1 MKFLHY
7 RKSARIA
14 FIDVSGSITD
24 NSSINFLVELQKTP
38 WKKNNIVALVV
49 RICSSGGSLG
59 AAQSMAEG
67 ISAVRDEAGIPTICL
82 VSEAALSAAFYLA
95 LSCDSVVFAPG
106 ATVGGVGAIMP
117 RLNLHELA
125 GKMGIA
131 YVPIQSGS
139 GKRILHPLSGID
151 PERDAVAE
159 QAVLDLSAQF
169 IDWIVERRG
178 TSENVLA
185 QITDG
190 RILSGRQSFNLG
202 LADEMGG
209 FFTAL
214 RIANEKTNNTQLTVL
229 WLGGARKGLFD
240 FKSLLGWAWARI
252 TAP

>member
-1 MKFLHY
+1 MRFLPY

-67 ISAVRDEAGIPTICL
+67 ISTVRDEAGIPTICL
-82 VSEAALSAAFYLA
+82 VSETALSAAFYLA
-95 LSCDSVVFAPG
+95 LSCDIVVFAPG

-131 YVPIQSGS
+131 CVPIQSGS
-139 GKRILHPLSGID
+139 GKSILHPLSRID
-151 PERDAVAE
+151 PARDAVAE

-209 FFTAL
+209 FFPRSESQTKKQTIPNL
-214 RIANEKTNNTQLTVL
+214 PFSG
-229 WLGGARKGLFD
+229 LGVPERDSSILKA
-240 FKSLLGWAWARI
+240 S
-252 TAP
+252 